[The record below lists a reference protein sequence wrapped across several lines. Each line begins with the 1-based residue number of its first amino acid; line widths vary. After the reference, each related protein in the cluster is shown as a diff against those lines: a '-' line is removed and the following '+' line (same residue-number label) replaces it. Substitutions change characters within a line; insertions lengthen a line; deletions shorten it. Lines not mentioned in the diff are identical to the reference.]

1 MLSLKSLLKIL
12 TEVDLFQEWKN
23 KSTNSPRPRL
33 WRAAAQLLQEDA
45 GLSGHQEVPL
55 DRSGCVCCMSTSCSL
70 HGVIDWT
77 MTSRETAA
85 RSWEPVNTV
94 MREDLNSIPGSGR
107 SLGEG
112 NGNPLQYSCLENSM
126 DRGVMGVL
134 QAVSG
139 TFLKMMR
146 WECCQGHGNL
156 GFIRSS
162 VLWVAS
168 PRENYHSPN
177 PHF

>member
-85 RSWEPVNTV
+85 RSWEPVNTWACV
-94 MREDLNSIPGSGR
+94 AKGNSHCRLSQACSSTDINIGRLSDINHVPNVITRVFKGGRRTHEADLRGFNSV
-107 SLGEG
+107 
-112 NGNPLQYSCLENSM
+112 PLTVVKQ
-126 DRGVMGVL
+126 
-134 QAVSG
+134 
-139 TFLKMMR
+139 
-146 WECCQGHGNL
+146 
-156 GFIRSS
+156 I
-162 VLWVAS
+162 LW
-168 PRENYHSPN
+168 
-177 PHF
+177 